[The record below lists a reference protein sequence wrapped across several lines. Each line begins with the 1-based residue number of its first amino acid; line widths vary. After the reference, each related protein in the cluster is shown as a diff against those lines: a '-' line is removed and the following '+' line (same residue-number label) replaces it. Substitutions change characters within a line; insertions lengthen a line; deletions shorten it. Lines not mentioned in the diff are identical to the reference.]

1 MSGAIT
7 PTMTA
12 ALRDAR
18 YRLLVIPA
26 MAVLWILFKCCYP
39 YADFFTD
46 SYTYIQAAVDHD
58 AISYRPI
65 GYSLF
70 LRLVHGVSSSDTFL
84 VTIQFLLVQ
93 SSCWVLFLFLRR
105 HCAPGPRMQWLIA
118 AFLVLDPLVYYI
130 SNFVSSDA
138 LFIALSLF
146 WLTSLMQSMFA
157 PTWRGLVIQWILL
170 LMIFYTRY
178 VALFYPVVASIC
190 YCWLRRDWW
199 FRLAAMAGSVAI
211 VVAGVLFTRGLTQAE
226 TGTPTFSAF
235 SGWQMANNALHIYP
249 WLPVDS
255 AGLPAATLPLAGY
268 VDLYFSREGPALRKD
283 PLGST
288 TTYMWDRSSPLHAY
302 FDAYRRPHSNLRQGQ
317 DSAQLAYF
325 TAWNRVGPVFSQY
338 GYFLL
343 RRHPLAFGRYYLWPS
358 AQSFFF
364 SPLDVLSTYLDGKK
378 EIDPIARDW
387 FGYRKGRPR
396 VWSATLQGRI
406 CAPFPWLSLVM
417 MLAFGMVACAFLLK
431 RRLRERHPVFA
442 GCLRVAGIYLGV
454 NICFNVFA
462 SPSVYRYQVLPL
474 ILLFI
479 FTCCGLSLPAGGRHD
494 R

>member
-1 MSGAIT
+1 MSGVNT
-7 PTMTA
+7 PAT
-12 ALRDAR
+12 R
-18 YRLLVIPA
+18 YWYLVAPA
-26 MAVLWILFKCCYP
+26 MAVLWVLFKCCYP

-46 SYTYIQAAVDHD
+46 SYTYIQAAADQV

-70 LRLVHGVSSSDTFL
+70 LRLVHGVSRSDTFL
-84 VTIQFLLVQ
+84 VTIQFALVQ
-93 SSCWVLFLFLRR
+93 SACWVLFTFVIRR
-105 HCAPGPRMQWLIA
+105 SAPGPRVQVLIA

-138 LFIALSLF
+138 LFMALSLF
-146 WLTSLMQSMFA
+146 WLTSLMRSMHA
-157 PTWRGLVIQWILL
+157 PTWRELVIQWILL

-178 VALFYPVVASIC
+178 VALFYPVVAAIC
-190 YCWLRRDWW
+190 YCRLRRDWW

-211 VVAGVLFTRGLTQAE
+211 VAAGVLSTRELTRVE
-226 TGTPTFSAF
+226 TGEATFSAF
-235 SGWQMANNALHIYP
+235 SGWQMANNALHLYP

-255 AGLPAATLPLAGY
+255 TGLPPATLPLAGY
-268 VDLYFSREGPALRKD
+268 VDRYFRREGPALTKN
-283 PLGST
+283 PPGPT
-288 TTYMWDRSSPLHAY
+288 TAYMWERSSPLHEY
-302 FDAYRRPHSNLRQGQ
+302 LDAYRLPHSNLRHGR
-317 DSAQLAYF
+317 DTARLSYF
-325 TAWNRVGPVFSQY
+325 TAWNRVAPVFSQY

-358 AQSFFF
+358 AGSFFL
-364 SPLDVLSTYLDGKK
+364 SPLDVLNTYLDGKK

-387 FGYRKGRPR
+387 FGYRKARPW
-396 VWSATLQGRI
+396 VCSATLQGKI

-417 MLAFGMVACAFLLK
+417 MLAFGVVACAFLLK
-431 RRLRERHPVFA
+431 RELRDRSPAFSS
-442 GCLRVAGIYLGV
+442 CLQVAGIYLGL

-479 FTCCGLSLPAGGRHD
+479 FTCCALFFVIYRKEASHV
-494 R
+494 

>member
-7 PTMTA
+7 PTT
-12 ALRDAR
+12 R
-18 YRLLVIPA
+18 YGYLVIPA

-39 YADFFTD
+39 YPDFFTD
-46 SYTYIQAAVDHD
+46 SYTYIQAAADHD

-70 LRLVHGVSSSDTFL
+70 LRLVHGVSRSDTVL

-93 SSCWVLFLFLRR
+93 TSCWVLFVFLCRR
-105 HCAPGPRMQWLIA
+105 CAPGPWIQGLIA

-146 WLTSLMQSMFA
+146 WQTSLMRSMLA
-157 PTWRGLVIQWILL
+157 PSRRGLVIQWILL
-170 LMIFYTRY
+170 LLIFYTRY
-178 VALFYPVVASIC
+178 VALFYPVVAAIC

-211 VVAGVLFTRGLTQAE
+211 VAAGVLVTRELTQAE

-249 WLPVDS
+249 WLPVDTT
-255 AGLPAATLPLAGY
+255 GLPPGTDSLAGY
-268 VDLYFSREGPALRKD
+268 VDRYFLREGPGLRLH
-283 PLGST
+283 PPGAT
-288 TTYMWDRSSPLHAY
+288 TAYMWEETSPLHEY
-302 FDAYRRPHSNLRQGQ
+302 LNDYRRKQSPLS
-317 DSAQLAYF
+317 YF
-325 TAWNRVGPVFSQY
+325 KAWNRVAPVFSRY

-343 RRHPLAFGRYYLWPS
+343 ERHPAAFGRYYLAPS

-364 SPLDVLSTYLDGKK
+364 SPLDVLHTYLDGKK
-378 EIDPIARDW
+378 EIDPVARDW
-387 FGYRKGRPR
+387 FGYRSGRPR
-396 VWSATLQGRI
+396 VYSVTLQGRI

-417 MLAFGMVACAFLLK
+417 MLAFGMVAGAFLLK
-431 RRLRERHPVFA
+431 RGLRNRYPAFT

-479 FTCCGLSLPAGGRHD
+479 FAFSGLFFVTYRKERSHV
-494 R
+494 

>member
-7 PTMTA
+7 PNSRYWYLVA
-12 ALRDAR
+12 AA
-18 YRLLVIPA
+18 V
-26 MAVLWILFKCCYP
+26 AVLWILFKCCYP

-46 SYTYIQAAVDHD
+46 SYTYIQAAADQDV
-58 AISYRPI
+58 ISYRPI

-70 LRLVHGVSSSDTFL
+70 LRLVHGVSRSDTFL

-93 SSCWVLFLFLRR
+93 SSCWLLFTVVCRR
-105 HCAPGPRMQWLIA
+105 CAPGLRARVVIA
-118 AFLVLDPLVYYI
+118 AFLVLNPLVYYI

-138 LFIALSLF
+138 LFVALSLF
-146 WLTSLMQSMFA
+146 WLTSLMQSIYA

-178 VALFYPVVASIC
+178 VALFYPVVAAIC

-199 FRLAAMAGSVAI
+199 FRLAAMAGGVAV
-211 VVAGVLFTRGLTQAE
+211 VVAGVLYTRELTRAE

-255 AGLPAATLPLAGY
+255 AGLPPATLPLAGY
-268 VDLYFSREGPALRKD
+268 VDRYFSFAGSALKNAS
-283 PLGST
+283 PGAT
-288 TTYMWDRSSPLHAY
+288 TAYMWGRSSPLHAY
-302 FDAYRRPHSNLRQGQ
+302 FDAYRRPHSYLRQGQ
-317 DSAQLAYF
+317 DSAQLSYF
-325 TAWNRVGPVFSQY
+325 TAWNRVAPVFSQY

-343 RRHPLAFGRYYLWPS
+343 RRHPLAFSRYYLWPS
-358 AQSFFF
+358 AKSYFF
-364 SPLDVLSTYLDGKK
+364 SPLDVLSTYLDGRR

-387 FGYRKGRPR
+387 FGYRSTRPR
-396 VWSATLQGRI
+396 VCSTTLQGRI
-406 CAPFPWLSLVM
+406 CAPFPWLSLVLT
-417 MLAFGMVACAFLLK
+417 LAFAATAGIFLFRRKLRDRYPAFT
-431 RRLRERHPVFA
+431 

-479 FTCCGLSLPAGGRHD
+479 FTCCGLFFVIYSKQPSHE
-494 R
+494 

>member
-7 PTMTA
+7 PTT
-12 ALRDAR
+12 R
-18 YRLLVIPA
+18 YGYLVIPA

-46 SYTYIQAAVDHD
+46 SYTYIQAAADRD
-58 AISYRPI
+58 AISFRPV

-70 LRLVHGVSSSDTFL
+70 LRLVHGVSRSDTVL

-93 SSCWVLFLFLRR
+93 SSCWVLFLFLCRR
-105 HCAPGPRMQWLIA
+105 CAPGPRIWWLIA

-146 WLTSLMQSMFA
+146 WLTSLMRSMFT
-157 PTWRGLVIQWILL
+157 PGWCGLVIQWILL
-170 LMIFYTRY
+170 LLIFYTRY
-178 VALFYPVVASIC
+178 VALFYPVVAAIC

-211 VVAGVLFTRGLTQAE
+211 VAAGVLVTRAVTQAE
-226 TGTPTFSAF
+226 TGAPTFSAF

-249 WLPVDS
+249 WLPVDRT
-255 AGLPAATLPLAGY
+255 GLPPGTDSLAGY
-268 VDLYFSREGPALRKD
+268 VDRYFLREGPGLRLH
-283 PLGST
+283 PPGAT
-288 TTYMWDRSSPLHAY
+288 TAYMWEETSPLHEY
-302 FDAYRRPHSNLRQGQ
+302 LNDYRRRQ
-317 DSAQLAYF
+317 SPLSYF
-325 TAWNRVGPVFSQY
+325 KAWNRVAPVFSRY

-343 RRHPLAFGRYYLWPS
+343 ERHPAAFSRYYLAPS

-364 SPLDVLSTYLDGKK
+364 SPLDVLHTYLDGKK
-378 EIDPIARDW
+378 EIDPVARDW
-387 FGYRKGRPR
+387 FGYGSGRPR
-396 VWSATLQGRI
+396 VFSATLQGRI
-406 CAPFPWLSLVM
+406 CAPFPWLSLVLM
-417 MLAFGMVACAFLLK
+417 AAFGVVAALFAFK
-431 RRLRERHPVFA
+431 RELRGRHPAFT

-454 NICFNVFA
+454 NFCFNVFA

-479 FTCCGLSLPAGGRHD
+479 FTACGLFFVYFGKQRNHG
-494 R
+494 

>member
-7 PTMTA
+7 PTT
-12 ALRDAR
+12 R
-18 YRLLVIPA
+18 YGYLVIPA

-46 SYTYIQAAVDHD
+46 SYTYIQAAADRD
-58 AISYRPI
+58 AISFRPV

-70 LRLVHGVSSSDTFL
+70 LRLVHGVSRSDTVL

-93 SSCWVLFLFLRR
+93 SSCWVLFLFLCRR
-105 HCAPGPRMQWLIA
+105 CAPGPRIWWLIA

-146 WLTSLMQSMFA
+146 WLTSLMRSMFT
-157 PTWRGLVIQWILL
+157 PGWCGLVIQWILL
-170 LMIFYTRY
+170 LLIFYTRY
-178 VALFYPVVASIC
+178 VALFYPVVAAIC

-199 FRLAAMAGSVAI
+199 FRLEAMAGSVAI
-211 VVAGVLFTRGLTQAE
+211 VAAGVLVTRAVTQAE
-226 TGTPTFSAF
+226 TGAPTFSAF

-249 WLPVDS
+249 WLPVDRT
-255 AGLPAATLPLAGY
+255 GLPPGTDSLAGY
-268 VDLYFSREGPALRKD
+268 VDRYFLREGPGLRLH
-283 PLGST
+283 PPGAT
-288 TTYMWDRSSPLHAY
+288 TAYMWEETSPLHEY
-302 FDAYRRPHSNLRQGQ
+302 LNDYRRRQ
-317 DSAQLAYF
+317 SPLSYF
-325 TAWNRVGPVFSQY
+325 KAWNRVAPVFSRY

-343 RRHPLAFGRYYLWPS
+343 ERHPAAFSRYYLAPS

-364 SPLDVLSTYLDGKK
+364 SPLDVLHTYLDGKK
-378 EIDPIARDW
+378 EIDPVARDW
-387 FGYRKGRPR
+387 FGYGSGRPR
-396 VWSATLQGRI
+396 VFSATLQGRI
-406 CAPFPWLSLVM
+406 CAPFPWLSLVLM
-417 MLAFGMVACAFLLK
+417 AAFGVVAALFAFK
-431 RRLRERHPVFA
+431 RELRGRHPAFT

-454 NICFNVFA
+454 NFCFNVFA

-479 FTCCGLSLPAGGRHD
+479 FTACGLFFVYFGKQRNHG
-494 R
+494 

>member
-7 PTMTA
+7 PTS
-12 ALRDAR
+12 R
-18 YRLLVIPA
+18 YWYLVAPA

-46 SYTYIQAAVDHD
+46 SYTYIQAAADQD

-70 LRLVHGVSSSDTFL
+70 LRLVHGVSRSDTFL

-105 HCAPGPRMQWLIA
+105 RCAPGSRLQLLIA

-138 LFIALSLF
+138 LFLALSLF
-146 WLTSLMQSMFA
+146 WLTALMRSIDA

-178 VALFYPVVASIC
+178 VALFYPVVAAIC
-190 YCWLRRDWW
+190 YCWLRRGWW
-199 FRLAAMAGSVAI
+199 FRLAAMAGSVAV
-211 VVAGVLFTRGLTQAE
+211 VVAGVLYTRQLTRVE
-226 TGTPTFSAF
+226 TGEATFSAF
-235 SGWQMANNALHIYP
+235 SGWQMANNALHLYP

-255 AGLPAATLPLAGY
+255 AGLPPATLPLAGY
-268 VDLYFSREGPALRKD
+268 VDLYFRMAGPAFKKA
-283 PLGST
+283 PPAAT
-288 TTYMWDRSSPLHAY
+288 TAYMWGRSSPLHEY
-302 FDAYRRPHSNLRQGQ
+302 FDAYRRPHSFIRQGQ
-317 DSAQLAYF
+317 DTAQLSYF
-325 TAWNRVGPVFSQY
+325 TAWNRVAPVFSQY
-338 GYFLL
+338 GYSLL
-343 RRHPLAFGRYYLWPS
+343 RRHPMAFSRYYLWPS

-364 SPLDVLSTYLDGKK
+364 SPLDVLNTYLDGKR

-387 FGYRKGRPR
+387 FGYRSTRPR
-396 VWSATLQGRI
+396 VCSATLQGRI
-406 CAPFPWLSLVM
+406 CAPFPWLSLLLM
-417 MLAFGMVACAFLLK
+417 PAFGVVAGFFMLRRGLRYRYPAFT
-431 RRLRERHPVFA
+431 
-442 GCLRVAGIYLGV
+442 GCLRVAGIYLAV
-454 NICFNVFA
+454 NFCFNVFA

-479 FTCCGLSLPAGGRHD
+479 FTCCGAFFVIYRKQSSHG
-494 R
+494 